1 MTNEE
6 IIGSFLQA
14 TDDNNATFLAMESY
28 FKKNN
33 LYQPVSKIPFSSL
46 RKWGAIEFENFGTV
60 VVGAVEKVL
69 SSGTPKEVQDAMN
82 KGLRAIAI
90 GWTSKSIQNQQLPT
104 LQPLM
109 VLIISDTIRQN
120 TKETLAYFHQEGID
134 VKIIS
139 GDNLSTVS
147 SITKAAGVIHSE
159 KAIEMSTCK
168 DEDLESIVENYTVF
182 ARVTPLQKNKLLKHY
197 KKENIVWQ

>member
-1 MTNEE
+1 
-6 IIGSFLQA
+6 
-14 TDDNNATFLAMESY
+14 MESY

-46 RKWGAIEFENFGTV
+46 RKWSAIEFENLGTV
-60 VVGAVEKVL
+60 VVGAVEMYYRLVVL
-69 SSGTPKEVQDAMN
+69 KNFKDAMN

-147 SITKAAGVIHSE
+147 STAKVALA
-159 KAIEMSTCK
+159 
-168 DEDLESIVENYTVF
+168 
-182 ARVTPLQKNKLLKHY
+182 
-197 KKENIVWQ
+197 